1 MNSPKI
7 IAKYISCLSD
17 LEEEIA
23 VLYSSLSDKAE
34 APIIKSL
41 LLSISKDSSKHSVL
55 LKGVASSISDSK
67 EKLGNCEKNLGEV
80 WRIVSSYHKEI
91 KMKGNGKLSFIDLLP
106 KLNTLESSIGEEYYM
121 FVQMKTLQLMVKEI
135 NQLYNIDLESVKKV
149 FESIIKDEEHHREI
163 LVTIKDIIND
173 ASKKLDS
180 TPKVRY
186 QNPDSWINSLP
197 PTTYDST

>member
-23 VLYSSLSDKAE
+23 VLYSSLSGRAE
-34 APIIKSL
+34 TPLIKSL
-41 LLSISKDSSKHSVL
+41 LLSISQDSSKHSTL

-80 WRIVSSYHKEI
+80 WKIVSNYHKEI
-91 KMKGNGKLSFIDLLP
+91 KKKGNGKLSFTDLLP
-106 KLNTLESSIGEEYYM
+106 KLNALESSIGEEYYM

-135 NQLYNIDLESVKKV
+135 NQLYNINLASIKKI
-149 FESIIKDEEHHREI
+149 FEGIIKDEEHHREI
-163 LVTIKDIIND
+163 LATIKDIINN

-186 QNPDSWINSLP
+186 QNPDSWISSLP
-197 PTTYDST
+197 PTTY